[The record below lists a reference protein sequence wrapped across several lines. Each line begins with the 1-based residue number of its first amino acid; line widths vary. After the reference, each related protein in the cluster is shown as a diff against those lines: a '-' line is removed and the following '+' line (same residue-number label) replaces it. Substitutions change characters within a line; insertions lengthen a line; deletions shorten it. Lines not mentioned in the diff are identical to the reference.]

1 MDLDT
6 FVLAAATADLGDE
19 PAARGHADALEFR
32 MDLADGDPLA
42 ALAAY
47 DGRLPVIATNRVA
60 AEGGD
65 AADTPARLES
75 LVEAAEHPS
84 VEAVD
89 VELSAIE
96 AGPGADA
103 VDRIRDA
110 GAAVIASAHDFDGT
124 PAHEPLGD
132 LLARGAAAGD
142 VGKVATTAAD
152 AGDVLALLS
161 ATWERTQASD
171 RVATMAMGEPG
182 RHSRVVAPLYGSRI
196 GYAPVAPDRAT
207 APGQFDLETMRSL
220 IESLEPGTGMPE
232 TEG

>member
-1 MDLDT
+1 MDLDA

-19 PAARGHADALEFR
+19 SAARGYADAIEFR

-42 ALAAY
+42 ALESY
-47 DGRLPVIATNRVA
+47 NGELPIIATNRVVT
-60 AEGGD
+60 EGGD
-65 AADTPARLES
+65 AADEPSRLER
-75 LVEAAEHPS
+75 LVTAADHPD

-89 VELSAIE
+89 IELTAVETS
-96 AGPGADA
+96 PGADA
-103 VDRIRDA
+103 AARAREA
-110 GAAVIASAHDFDGT
+110 GAAIVVSAHDFETT
-124 PAHEPLGD
+124 PSRDTLSD
-132 LLARGAAAGD
+132 LLARGADVGD
-142 VGKVATTAAD
+142 VSKVATTATS

-161 ATWERTQASD
+161 ATWARTQAGD

-196 GYAPVAPDRAT
+196 GYAPVDPNRAT

-220 IESLEPGTGMPE
+220 VDALKPATGMPE

>member
-1 MDLDT
+1 MDLDA

-19 PAARGHADALEFR
+19 PAARAHADALEFR
-32 MDLADGDPLA
+32 MDLADGEPLA
-42 ALAAY
+42 ALADY
-47 DGRLPVIATNRVA
+47 DGRLPVIATNRVS

-65 AADTPARLES
+65 AVDSPERLEA
-75 LVEAAEHPS
+75 LVEAAAHPA

-96 AGPGADA
+96 AGAGAD
-103 VDRIRDA
+103 VVTRLRDA
-110 GAAVIASAHDFDGT
+110 GAAVILSAHDFEAT
-124 PAHEPLGD
+124 PSRERLED

-142 VGKVATTAAD
+142 VGKLATTADD
-152 AGDVLALLS
+152 AGDVLALLT
-161 ATWERTQASD
+161 ATWERTQAGD

-196 GYAPVAPDRAT
+196 GYAPVDPERAT
-207 APGQFDLETMRSL
+207 APGQFALETMRSL
-220 IESLEPGTGMPE
+220 IDSLQPARGLPE